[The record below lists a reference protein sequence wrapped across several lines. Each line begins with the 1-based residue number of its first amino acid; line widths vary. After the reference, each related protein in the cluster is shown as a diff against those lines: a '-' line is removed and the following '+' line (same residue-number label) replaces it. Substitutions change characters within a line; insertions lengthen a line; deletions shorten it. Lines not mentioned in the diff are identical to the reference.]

1 MASDF
6 EVLRSR
12 RIKNL
17 FEVLLASKHFE
28 ARMSSKHFE
37 ALRSK
42 NVFEALRSQKAFF
55 LLRLSA
61 WPIPDRGDFIW
72 LRSTSKSEAILS
84 SSTLSLAHPWQGR
97 IRHFEVRLASKCFEA
112 YLTSKCFEVQWSL
125 PCQGW
130 ARLKIEEFRM
140 HFNFE
145 VLRSHSCFAVL
156 RSQTRNHR
164 VSLSKWTCFNI
175 ILNYIYNME
184 SQAY

>member
-84 SSTLSLAHPWQGR
+84 SSTLSLAQPWQGR
-97 IRHFEVRLASKCFEA
+97 LHLTSKHFEVRSHSFFFDFEPGPS
-112 YLTSKCFEVQWSL
+112 LTGENPTLRSQI
-125 PCQGW
+125 G
-130 ARLKIEEFRM
+130 
-140 HFNFE
+140 FE
-145 VLRSHSCFAVL
+145 VLRSLFDFEVL
-156 RSQTRNHR
+156 RSPMK
-164 VSLSKWTCFNI
+164 SPLSR
-175 ILNYIYNME
+175 LG
-184 SQAY
+184 QAQNRRI